1 METRRSFAAHAGD
14 IGEVQPVEGMEHAAA
29 LMYPI
34 IASGDVTGA
43 VIMLCGEKMTVPGDA
58 EIKLAQTAAAFLGK
72 QMEE

>member
-1 METRRSFAAHAGD
+1 MAHQNEV
-14 IGEVQPVEGMEHAAA
+14 GEVQPVEGLDRAANII
-29 LMYPI
+29 YPI

-43 VIMLCGEKMTVPGDA
+43 VIMLVGEKNAPPTEV